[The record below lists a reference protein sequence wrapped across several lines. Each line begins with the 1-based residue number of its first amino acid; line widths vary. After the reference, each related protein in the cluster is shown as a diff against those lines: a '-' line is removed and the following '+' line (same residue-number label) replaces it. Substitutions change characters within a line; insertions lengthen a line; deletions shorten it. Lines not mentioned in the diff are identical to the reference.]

1 MRMHMHMCMHMHMHM
16 CMCMCMCAHVHVYTR
31 RLMNMKPE
39 IHSQGHNFKLEGEG
53 LPSIER
59 RALGSR
65 IREVFRKAP
74 SLQM

>member
-39 IHSQGHNFKLEGEG
+39 IHSQGPNSYCYPH
-53 LPSIER
+53 PQIS
-59 RALGSR
+59 
-65 IREVFRKAP
+65 
-74 SLQM
+74 